1 MLSPSKLNDTD
12 SLQDQY
18 ENPFA
23 DANDRA
29 ALIEPDLDLTGQST
43 TTASAP
49 TQIPVTPVPV
59 GNITNAS
66 STRQPTENLN
76 SNVYTGED
84 TLDEAVTVTIV
95 KSKYMKRYPKCLA
108 LFKLAFFFVVT

>member
-1 MLSPSKLNDTD
+1 MLSPSKLNGAGT
-12 SLQDQY
+12 LEDQY

-23 DANDRA
+23 DSYSNANDRT

-43 TTASAP
+43 TTSAP
-49 TQIPVTPVPV
+49 EQVPQIPVTPLPTGSIV
-59 GNITNAS
+59 NSQTNTSS
-66 STRQPTENLN
+66 STQNPTAAESSS

-95 KSKYMKRYPKCLA
+95 K
-108 LFKLAFFFVVT
+108 

>member
-1 MLSPSKLNDTD
+1 MFSPSKMNGAG
-12 SLQDQY
+12 SIEDQY

-23 DANDRA
+23 DSYSNANDRT

-43 TTASAP
+43 TTSAP
-49 TQIPVTPVPV
+49 VQQPQKPETPVPT
-59 GNITNAS
+59 GNIGNNQKNTSNSSSSNTQQPTAS
-66 STRQPTENLN
+66 SS

-95 KSKYMKRYPKCLA
+95 RSILA
-108 LFKLAFFFVVT
+108 